1 MNFIDDFNRLKNNKM
16 FHTIAVIGIV
26 LILLII
32 SAFIMLRYQVE
43 GEDDK
48 NLPFILSKIIVIS
61 SAEGINNDGTDTKWV
76 LNLIQNNDIYI
87 SVDKN
92 EQYKKSEVIKSLSIQ
107 NIIVD
112 KSPAIGNINNYRP
125 ATEGLFQNEEQYIIK
140 DELKYL
146 GSTET
151 KIGELQIGN
160 QGGTILFRSSNTN
173 IGNYKSNDEEIVHNG
188 TLLAK
193 AGITNEQINYSI
205 KFDLIIEVGSG
216 IKYKGTVNMNLPE
229 GDILGKGI
237 TSIEKT
243 NFDDVIF
250 KRI

>member
-1 MNFIDDFNRLKNNKM
+1 MNIIDDFNRLKNNKV
-16 FHTIAVIGIV
+16 FHTVTVIGMV
-26 LILLII
+26 FILLLI

-61 SAEGINNDGTDTKWV
+61 SAEGINTDGTDTKWD

-87 SVDKN
+87 SIDKN
-92 EQYKKSEVIKSLSIQ
+92 EEYKKSEVIKNISIQ
-107 NIIVD
+107 NITID
-112 KSPAIGNINNYRP
+112 KLPAIGNINNYRP
-125 ATEGLFQNEEQYIIK
+125 ATEGLFKNQEQYLIT
-140 DELKYL
+140 DELKYV
-146 GSTET
+146 GSLET
-151 KIGELQIGN
+151 NIGELQIGN

-173 IGNYKSNDEEIVHNG
+173 IGNYKSNDEEIIHNG
-188 TLLAK
+188 MLLAK
-193 AGITNEQINYSI
+193 AGITKEQIDYSI

-216 IKYKGTVNMNLPE
+216 IKYKATVNINLPE
-229 GDILGKGI
+229 GDILEQGI

-243 NFDDVIF
+243 NFEDVIF